1 MIPSSQQKSASS
13 VRIAFIPNTEGAKV
27 TDRTNLNRLVWGAVN
42 ALSGSEATET
52 VLKWLEQDESERVIP
67 DAVKDILSD
76 TELHMKLLRVYVQR
90 VLQLKATQNAVI
102 SNGKVIGPLNDN
114 EVFNEDDFSLIER
127 LHNFLHGD
135 KIRKALR
142 KFDDSE
148 EVDNLQ
154 GHDSDLIMK
163 LIGLLVGT
171 SQSKARVSIP
181 SKLGDAYSVVKLPP
195 KQADAPY
202 IDIFAAL
209 DPASRGA
216 QKLAPVLILLRN
228 VVNCRMNVVL
238 SAVEKHSD
246 MPVKK

>member
-1 MIPSSQQKSASS
+1 MA
-13 VRIAFIPNTEGAKV
+13 
-27 TDRTNLNRLVWGAVN
+27 DRNNLNRLVWGAVN
-42 ALSGSEATET
+42 ALPGPEATAT
-52 VLKWLEQDESERVIP
+52 VLKWLDQNESERVIP
-67 DAVKDILSD
+67 AAVKDILSD
-76 TELHMKLLRVYVQR
+76 TELHMKLLRVYSQR
-90 VLQLKATQNAVI
+90 VLQLKSSQNAVI
-102 SNGKVIGPLNDN
+102 SNGKFIGPLKDD

-135 KIRKALR
+135 KIRKAL
-142 KFDDSE
+142 KKYDDSE

-163 LIGLLVGT
+163 LIGLLVPR
-171 SQSKARVSIP
+171 QSKARVTIP

-202 IDIFAAL
+202 IDIFVAL

-246 MPVKK
+246 MPVKT